1 LLYGIWSG
9 GYWQLVL
16 GETEA
21 IHKTIDP
28 FDISCQKGIYG
39 LQFQD
44 SSDKQFRQL
53 VPPTTGAR
61 Q

>member
-16 GETEA
+16 GETKA

-39 LQFQD
+39 LQF
-44 SSDKQFRQL
+44 
-53 VPPTTGAR
+53 
-61 Q
+61 